1 MGKGKKPQTGRE
13 ALQWAASFFQGRGAM
28 DKGQALL
35 EARLLLA
42 KAWNKEMIYLIT
54 NLGEKLPGEVWRRF
68 AAFAARR
75 ADYEPLQYILG
86 EQEFMSLSFKVTPAV
101 LIPRSDTEVLVE
113 EAIRLLKGRQAPKIL
128 DLGTGSGA
136 IAVSLAYYLPEA
148 QVWAVDISEDALA
161 VARENASRHNVDARI
176 CFYHGDL
183 FAPLPPQMKYD
194 LIVSNPPYVGEAEY
208 EELPADVKKE
218 PVLALLG
225 GEDGLEF
232 YSRIAAQAPLFIEK
246 GGALLLE
253 IGWRQAEQVKGLL
266 AENGFSPVSIL
277 PDLGGRDRVVFAG
290 RSR

>member
-13 ALQWAASFFQGRGAM
+13 ALQWAASFFQGRAM
-28 DKGQALL
+28 DKEQALL

-42 KAWNKEMIYLIT
+42 KAWNKEMISLVT
-54 NLGEKLPGEVWRRF
+54 SLEENLPGEVWRRF

-86 EQEFMSLSFKVTPAV
+86 QQEFMSLSFKVTPAV

-113 EAIRLLKGRQAPKIL
+113 EAIRLLKGRKAPKIL

-161 VARENASRHNVDARI
+161 VARENARIHNVDSRI

-194 LIVSNPPYVGEAEY
+194 LIVSNPPYVSEAEY
-208 EELPADVKKE
+208 EELPPDVKKE

-225 GEDGLEF
+225 GENGLDF
-232 YSRIAAQAPLFIEK
+232 YSRIADQAPLFMEK
-246 GGALLLE
+246 GGALLME
-253 IGWRQAEQVKGLL
+253 IGWCQAEPVKRLL
-266 AENGFSPVSIL
+266 AEKGFSPVSIL
-277 PDLGGRDRVVFAG
+277 RDLGGRDRVVFAG
-290 RSR
+290 RNR